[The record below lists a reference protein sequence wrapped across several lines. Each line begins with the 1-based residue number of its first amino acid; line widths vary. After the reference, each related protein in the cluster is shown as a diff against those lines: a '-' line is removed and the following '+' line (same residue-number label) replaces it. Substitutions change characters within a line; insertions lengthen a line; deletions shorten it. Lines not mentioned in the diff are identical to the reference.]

1 MTVEAKE
8 TSQSVEPGSVDEL
21 ARIIVLAM
29 RYMGVPQGTLVHD
42 LSALGL
48 KAPRIA
54 ALLATKRTSVNA
66 QKSQKRPEWSWRD

>member
-1 MTVEAKE
+1 MDTKEASE
-8 TSQSVEPGSVDEL
+8 IVEPGSVDEL
-21 ARIIVLAM
+21 ARIIVLAL

-54 ALLATKRTSVNA
+54 TLLATKRTSVNA
-66 QKSQKRPEWSWRD
+66 QKSQKRPEWTWRG

>member
-1 MTVEAKE
+1 MTVDAKD
-8 TSQSVEPGSVDEL
+8 TLQSVEPGSVDEL
-21 ARIIVLAM
+21 ARIVVLAM

-54 ALLATKRTSVNA
+54 TLLATNGNSVNA
-66 QKSQKRPEWSWRD
+66 EKSQKRPEWSWRG